1 LCCTRIGSKAI
12 FYAVECGAP
21 LSYNFDGNPIKEV
34 KPQMTKAVK
43 ELLMVFLFGA
53 GALTL
58 LWGFLYQKN
67 ISPTSGQVTLV
78 SHIMWNAVGVGGGLI
93 VVGAVLGFFLKPA
106 K

>member
-1 LCCTRIGSKAI
+1 M
-12 FYAVECGAP
+12 FQAVECGAP
-21 LSYNFDGNPIKEV
+21 MSYTFDGNPIKEV

-43 ELLMVFLFGA
+43 ELLIVFLVGA

-67 ISPTSGQVTLV
+67 ISPISGQVTLV
-78 SHIMWNAVGVGGGLI
+78 SRIMWNAVGAGGGLI
-93 VVGAVLGFFLKPA
+93 VVGAALGLFLKPA